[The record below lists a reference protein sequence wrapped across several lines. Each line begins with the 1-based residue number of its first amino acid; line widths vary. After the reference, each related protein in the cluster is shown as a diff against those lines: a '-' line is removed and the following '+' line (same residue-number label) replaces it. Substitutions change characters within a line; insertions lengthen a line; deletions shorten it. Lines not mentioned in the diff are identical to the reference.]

1 MNVHDGSSRMAS
13 NDIERVLK
21 AERDGD
27 ALVRD
32 AHTEAESRREAARA
46 AARRITGRTDQR
58 ISALHGRFEAK
69 LAARLADL
77 RAEATKE
84 TGKPAESAWS
94 AAEIGRAAKSIAAVL
109 TGGRDVGKSG

>member
-1 MNVHDGSSRMAS
+1 MNVHDGSNRMAA
-13 NDIERVLK
+13 NDIERVLQ

-32 AHTEAESRREAARA
+32 AHVEAEVRRETARA
-46 AARRITGRTDQR
+46 VVRRITGRTDAR

-69 LAARLADL
+69 LATRLADL
-77 RAEATKE
+77 RAAAAEE
-84 TGKPAESAWS
+84 GLKPAQSAWS
-94 AAEIGRAAKSIAAVL
+94 AAEIERAAKFIAAVL